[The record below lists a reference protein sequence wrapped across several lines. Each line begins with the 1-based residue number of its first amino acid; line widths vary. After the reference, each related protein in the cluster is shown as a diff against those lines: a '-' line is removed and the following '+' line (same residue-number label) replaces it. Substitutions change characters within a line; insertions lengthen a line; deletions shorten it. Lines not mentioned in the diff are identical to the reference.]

1 MLSSQIIFLSVLFTF
16 TGISIAQDVSCLN
29 GISSDWTVGQVV
41 KTTSGNVK
49 GHAASI
55 SPTVSEYLGI
65 RYGQPATGHLRF
77 AAPVAYRSTASFSA
91 DAYVRILELEREM
104 IDADLTHL

>member
-1 MLSSQIIFLSVLFTF
+1 MLSSQILFLSVIFTLA
-16 TGISIAQDVSCLN
+16 GISIAQAVSCLN

-41 KTTSGNVK
+41 KTTSGYVK

-65 RYGQPATGHLRF
+65 RYAQPATGELRF
-77 AAPVAYRSTASFSA
+77 AAPVAYKSSTSFSA
-91 DAYVRILELEREM
+91 DAYVRTL
-104 IDADLTHL
+104 